1 MFTLRSFG
9 VAATAWPASSTA
21 DDAPGPMTRAV
32 PGRERNSYAVQS
44 DAHRAHTTRHCTA
57 TPVHAAERRV
67 AVACASPPTTAYSS
81 RTPRALPRHSP
92 SSDTVPTDTPP
103 VQSPPHTTNTVPT
116 SHHQYSPHP
125 TPPWRPPPHLR
136 PTVLPAAPTD
146 DVAPAEQPQTRPRS
160 SRTRLHW
167 CRPRSCRNAAGAADG
182 RGAED
187 RDSALVWLLG
197 AASSADS

>member
-67 AVACASPPTTAYSS
+67 ACASPPTTAYSS

-103 VQSPPHTTNTVPT
+103 VQSPPHTTNTVPIPHLHGDRRRTCARRCFPRRPQTT
-116 SHHQYSPHP
+116 S
-125 TPPWRPPPHLR
+125 PPPSSPKH
-136 PTVLPAAPTD
+136 APG
-146 DVAPAEQPQTRPRS
+146 
-160 SRTRLHW
+160 
-167 CRPRSCRNAAGAADG
+167 AAGRACT
-182 RGAED
+182 GAVPGHVAT
-187 RDSALVWLLG
+187 RRAQRTG
-197 AASSADS
+197 AGQRTAIRPSYGCWGPPVRRTVDC

>member
-1 MFTLRSFG
+1 MRRWG
-9 VAATAWPASSTA
+9 AGG
-21 DDAPGPMTRAV
+21 D
-32 PGRERNSYAVQS
+32 
-44 DAHRAHTTRHCTA
+44 
-57 TPVHAAERRV
+57 VHAAELWRCGDGLACQLHRRRCAGPYDARSPRARAKFIRS
-67 AVACASPPTTAYSS
+67 AVRRASCTHNPPLHRNACARCREES
-81 RTPRALPRHSP
+81 RLCIATHHSVQQPHATGTPATQSLQRHSP
-92 SSDTVPTDTPP
+92 HG
-103 VQSPPHTTNTVPT
+103 HTTSTVPT